1 MIGDILRK
9 ERERQKLTVQD
20 VEQGTSIRS
29 VYIEALENGDYDKL
43 PGEVYAKG
51 FVKNYAGF
59 LNLDAETLSKE
70 FSAELSPPVVE
81 VAEGETVIEEN
92 IVEDTPKKTKTK
104 ITELKSTDIAVNNS
118 GNSSG
123 SNFSIIAAVVL
134 IALLAGG
141 AWFYMQN
148 SVEVADKNP
157 PQQTEVQPPVE
168 NPPPTNQVSAAVPQ
182 DGVNIHATFAGDCWT
197 RVIVD
202 GAYAYEGVPNAGQ
215 TFDWHGAESITIR
228 AGNAG
233 AIDIVMNGQSIGT
246 LGEYGEVLERTFTRN
261 LP

>member
-9 ERERQKLTVQD
+9 ERERQKLTVRD

-92 IVEDTPKKTKTK
+92 IVEDAPKKTKTK
-104 ITELKSTDIAVNNS
+104 ITELKSTEIAVRADCS
-118 GNSSG
+118 TCWRRM
-123 SNFSIIAAVVL
+123 VL
-134 IALLAGG
+134 
-141 AWFYMQN
+141 
-148 SVEVADKNP
+148 
-157 PQQTEVQPPVE
+157 
-168 NPPPTNQVSAAVPQ
+168 
-182 DGVNIHATFAGDCWT
+182 
-197 RVIVD
+197 
-202 GAYAYEGVPNAGQ
+202 YAK
-215 TFDWHGAESITIR
+215 FC
-228 AGNAG
+228 
-233 AIDIVMNGQSIGT
+233 
-246 LGEYGEVLERTFTRN
+246 
-261 LP
+261 